1 MSEEDRSL
9 VDFVSSVAGETFL
22 KVEEHLGNGFVRLKT
37 SEAER
42 RQAKHDI
49 QSVEDIVVELLR
61 NARDAESRNIFL
73 AFGREGDERRV
84 TVVDDGCGIP
94 VPMHALVFEPR
105 VTSKLDTMV
114 MDRYGVHGRG
124 MALFSIKSNVAAA
137 QVVTSGSGIGT
148 AVRIVVDTRVLSERK
163 DQSTWPAVLTD
174 EEGEESE
181 RLKGPR
187 NIIRM
192 ACEFALDSPGVR
204 LWAGSPAEVTA
215 TMYALAHED
224 LGAQIVRVDDES
236 RLPLWQRLSLAD
248 GAVDL
253 VRRAAALGLD
263 LSERN
268 AHRVIGGEV
277 RPLMQVRDQIRRGRP
292 LTAAGSDEAAAQASG
307 EPVDLSLDRRSVKPT
322 AADLIALQARL
333 AGAFE
338 EFAKRYYLELK
349 DLPKVTVGRKEITVR
364 FHIDKD

>member
-1 MSEEDRSL
+1 VSEEDRSL

-49 QSVEDIVVELLR
+49 QSVEDVVVELLR
-61 NARDAESRNIFL
+61 NARDAESRNVFL
-73 AFGREGDERRV
+73 AFGREGDERRLAAI
-84 TVVDDGCGIP
+84 DDGCGIP
-94 VPMHALVFEPR
+94 SPMHALIFEPR

-124 MALFSIKSNVAAA
+124 MALFSIRSNVAAA
-137 QVVTSGSGIGT
+137 QVVASGSGVGT
-148 AVRIVVDTRVLSERK
+148 AVRVVADTRVLSERK
-163 DQSTWPAVLTD
+163 DQSTWPAVLAED
-174 EEGEESE
+174 EGEESE

-204 LWAGSPAEVTA
+204 LWAGSPAEVAA
-215 TMYALAHED
+215 TMYALAHQD
-224 LGAQIVRVDDES
+224 LGAQIVRVGDES
-236 RLPLWQRLSLAD
+236 RLPLWQRLSLAE

-253 VRRAAALGLD
+253 VRRAATLGLE

-277 RPLMQVRDQIRRGRP
+277 RPLVQVRDQIRRGRP
-292 LTAAGSDEAAAQASG
+292 VALQDAQAASAG
-307 EPVDLSLDRRSVKPT
+307 EGSVDLTLDRRSVKPT

-333 AGAFE
+333 AGAFD